1 MTVPV
6 INAVI
11 NFSTGPSFAQA
22 FIIGEGI
29 LGTNVLADSAAVIVD
44 VSDVVDSVSIK
55 RGRNAQADEFQTG
68 TMTLRIVDQ
77 NGDFNPQ
84 NPNSPYY
91 TLLDPMRKVSIS
103 ATSAGVTYPMFAGF
117 ITSFTTTTP
126 KNANDVVYTTIQA
139 VDALR
144 LAQNAQIATVTGAT
158 AGDLSGTRID
168 QILDQIAWPESM
180 RDVDLGLTQMQ
191 NDPGTAR
198 TSLAALQTVT
208 NSEYGAF
215 YVDASGSFVFQD
227 RSVTTAS
234 IGGTPTV
241 FNDNGTEIGYANAV
255 WRLDDTLVLNQAN
268 VTRTG
273 GTVQNS
279 TNAASV
285 EKYFA
290 HTYNIQNLLMQT
302 DAVALDYARAYVAS
316 RAETS
321 VRCDAIELDLY
332 TDNYANGI
340 LAALDLDFFDPVTI
354 TTNQPGA
361 STLTKTLQVFGVAHN
376 VTPNKWRTTFT
387 TLEPVIDGFILNST
401 LYGVLDT
408 SVLSY
413 QEVRKWQLDQA

>member
-1 MTVPV
+1 MTVPT

-11 NFSTGPSFAQA
+11 NFSTGAAFAQA

-29 LGTNVLADSAAVIVD
+29 FGTNVLADSAAVFVD
-44 VSDVVDSVSIK
+44 VSNVVDSVTIK
-55 RGRNAQADEFQTG
+55 RGRNPQVDEFQTG
-68 TMTLRIVDQ
+68 TLTLRIVDQ

-84 NPNSPYY
+84 NPSSPYFG
-91 TLLDPMRKVSIS
+91 LLDPMRKVSIS
-103 ATSAGVTYPMFAGF
+103 ATSVGVTYPMFSGF
-117 ITSFTTTTP
+117 ITSYTTSTP
-126 KNANDVVYTTIQA
+126 LNANDVVYTTIQA
-139 VDALR
+139 VDAQR

-158 AGDLSGTRID
+158 AGDLSGTRIN
-168 QILDQIAWPESM
+168 QILNTIAWPESM
-180 RDVDLGLTQMQ
+180 RDVDAGLTTMQ
-191 NDPGTAR
+191 ADPGTAR

-215 YVDASGSFVFQD
+215 YVDAAGSFVFQD

-241 FNDNGTEIGYANAV
+241 FNDNGTDIGYANAL
-255 WRLDDTLVLNQAN
+255 WRLDDTLVFNQAN
-268 VTRTG
+268 VSRAG
-273 GTVQNS
+273 GSVQS
-279 TNAASV
+279 AVNAASV

-361 STLTKTLQVFGVAHN
+361 STLTKTLQIFGVAHT
-376 VTPNKWRTTFT
+376 VTPNKWRTVFT
-387 TLEPVIDGFILNST
+387 TLEPVIDGFILNSDR
-401 LYGVLDT
+401 YGVLDT

-413 QEVRKWQLDQA
+413 